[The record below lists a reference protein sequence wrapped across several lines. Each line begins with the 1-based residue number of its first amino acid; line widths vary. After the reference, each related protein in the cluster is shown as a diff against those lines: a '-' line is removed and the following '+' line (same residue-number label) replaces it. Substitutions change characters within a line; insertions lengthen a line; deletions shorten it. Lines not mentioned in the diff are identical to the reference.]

1 MQALAVPERKSQW
14 MTEIIGA
21 WGFVQ
26 RNYYLTKRYF
36 WWELVWL
43 VYTTGNAMS
52 IGFIGVGIDRE
63 AGNQRLTTYLLIGAL
78 IWSYLSMLFDILSET
93 VSWERWEGTIE
104 YTFMSPVSR
113 ATHLLGTSIYA
124 VTYGIARTAIIFL
137 IFNVFFDL
145 EITNAHYF
153 PAVLVLAVCS
163 ISLIGFGM
171 VAAVMP
177 LLSPEKGQQVTFI
190 FGSVLLLISGVY
202 YEVDV
207 LPGWMQQLARFSP
220 VTYALRGIR
229 GALIEGE
236 TTSDQWRNI
245 WPLLI
250 MGAITVPAGIL
261 IFQAGERFAKRT
273 GRLKRNG

>member
-1 MQALAVPERKSQW
+1 MQAIGMPQRKSQW
-14 MTEIIGA
+14 MTELIGA
-21 WGFVQ
+21 LGFVQ

-36 WWELVWL
+36 LWELVWL
-43 VYTTGNAMS
+43 IYTTGNAMS
-52 IGFIGVGIDRE
+52 IGFIGVGVDKQND
-63 AGNQRLTTYLLIGAL
+63 NQRLTTFLLIGAL

-124 VTYGIARTAIIFL
+124 IIYGILRTAVIFL
-137 IFNVFFDL
+137 VFNLFFDL
-145 EITNAHYF
+145 EISNANY
-153 PAVLVLAVCS
+153 AAAILVLAVCS

-190 FGSVLLLISGVY
+190 FGSVLLLVSGVY
-202 YEVDV
+202 YDISV
-207 LPGWMQQLARFSP
+207 LPGWMQALARFSP

-229 GALIEGE
+229 GALLDGTPISE
-236 TTSDQWRNI
+236 QWPNI

-250 MGAITVPAGIL
+250 MGAILVPAGIK
-261 IFQAGERFAKRT
+261 IFQIGEQYAKRT

>member
-1 MQALAVPERKSQW
+1 MQAIAVPARKSQW
-14 MTEIIGA
+14 MTEVIGA

-36 WWELVWL
+36 LWELVWL

-52 IGFIGVGIDRE
+52 IGFIGVGIDQ
-63 AGNQRLTTYLLIGAL
+63 ANGGKALTTYLLIGAL

-113 ATHLLGTSIYA
+113 ATHLIGTSIYA
-124 VTYGIARTAIIFL
+124 VTYGIVRTIAIFL
-137 IFNVFFDL
+137 VFNLFFDL
-145 EITNAHYF
+145 EIANANY
-153 PAVLVLAVCS
+153 PSAVLILAVCS

-190 FGSVLLLISGVY
+190 FGSVLLLVSGVY
-202 YEVDV
+202 YDISV
-207 LPGWMQQLARFSP
+207 LPNWMQTLAKFSP

-229 GALIEGE
+229 GALIDG
-236 TTSDQWRNI
+236 TPISDQWGNI

-250 MGAITVPAGIL
+250 MGVILVPAGIK
-261 IFQAGERFAKRT
+261 IFQLGEQYAKRT